1 MDLVDKRGEKLRE
14 HILWVSKDVF
24 LELGFER
31 ASMDVIAARATT
43 SKRTLYAHF
52 ESKEKLFLA
61 VIDLVRSLFLSRL
74 GVPGDYSPKPEEAL
88 AIFCGRYMEVLLYE
102 SNIQMMR
109 VSMAESERFP
119 EQAALYFD
127 VMFTQ
132 VHDRL
137 ATYLREQFLV
147 SPRRSANH
155 AHRLLSHILYPRVTR
170 SLFGVDT
177 LAKSFHPQELS
188 LDFDLK
194 FIRKAVS
201 ELIEQLRTKADTTF
215 AAPTTRAPR

>member
-1 MDLVDKRGEKLRE
+1 MNKRGEKLRE
-14 HILWVSKDVF
+14 HILWLAKDAF

-52 ESKEKLFLA
+52 ENKDKLFLA
-61 VIDLVRSLFLSRL
+61 VIELVRGLFLSRL
-74 GVPGDYSPKPEEAL
+74 GVPGDYASGVQEAL
-88 AIFCGRYMEVLLYE
+88 VLFCGRYMEILIYE

-119 EQAALYFD
+119 EQATLYFD

-132 VHDRL
+132 VHARL
-137 ATYLREQFLV
+137 STYLREHFVL
-147 SPRRSANH
+147 SSRSSSH
-155 AHRLLSHILYPRVTR
+155 AAHQLLSQVTYPKLTR

-177 LAKSFHPQELS
+177 LAKSFHPDALS
-188 LDFDLK
+188 PEFDVTG
-194 FIRKAVS
+194 IRKAV
-201 ELIEQLRTKADTTF
+201 LDLVGKLRTK
-215 AAPTTRAPR
+215 